1 MPPRCCPATAP
12 RRGAP
17 FPPPGP
23 RGTSSPASAV
33 LWGAPIPGRPCRP
46 TSLPSQDGYHPVRL
60 CSSLHTSP
68 TPAWG
73 QGCSGQA
80 TPRACRYRGG
90 DGRASQVPGGPRL
103 PVCPVQSTP
112 AGPRAPDRYGAAAWP
127 LVCVKQRL
135 PRKVFRRSIARRSG
149 SLPTLRRV
157 GYPDPTQDSLPAA
170 GQALLDGLLPAGP
183 LRKVSGCW
191 LHPIL
196 LSQVCMAQSHR
207 PRQPPACG
215 PGILAAFTRKASPS
229 DEWCGVASEGL
240 HSGCEARHSIDLACT
255 VVILGP

>member
-33 LWGAPIPGRPCRP
+33 LWSAPIPGRPCRP

-80 TPRACRYRGG
+80 TPLRPVGIEAETA
-90 DGRASQVPGGPRL
+90 GRPKFLENPHFRL
-103 PVCPVQSTP
+103 PCSIDAGRTAGTRPVQCRSVAPGIRKAKAPTKGLSTLNSM
-112 AGPRAPDRYGAAAWP
+112 AFGLAAYASSP
-127 LVCVKQRL
+127 GL
-135 PRKVFRRSIARRSG
+135 PHS
-149 SLPTLRRV
+149 
-157 GYPDPTQDSLPAA
+157 TQDSLPAV
-170 GQALLDGLLPAGP
+170 GQTLLDGLSPAGF
-183 LRKVSGCW
+183 LRKVSE
-191 LHPIL
+191 
-196 LSQVCMAQSHR
+196 V
-207 PRQPPACG
+207 
-215 PGILAAFTRKASPS
+215 
-229 DEWCGVASEGL
+229 
-240 HSGCEARHSIDLACT
+240 
-255 VVILGP
+255 